1 MRSAN
6 MIFGLAGLALVMAFP
21 LSAAQ
26 ASDVSTCD
34 APGILSTI
42 SLRFHHQSREVH
54 HNDLVIESYT
64 KVHQHRLEPQRKLWP
79 IARRYCM
86 ATAHVSNGHHYAVRY
101 FIEGGMGLASIGDNV
116 EFCVSGFDRWN
127 VYNSYCRVAR

>member
-1 MRSAN
+1 MRIAN
-6 MIFGLAGLALVMAFP
+6 VTLGLAGVVLAMATP
-21 LSAAQ
+21 LSEARAG
-26 ASDVSTCD
+26 DVSACD
-34 APGILSTI
+34 TPGILSTI
-42 SLRFHHQSREVH
+42 SSRFHHQSREVH

-64 KVHQHRLEPQRKLWP
+64 KVHQHRLEEQRKYSP

-86 ATAHVSNGHHYAVRY
+86 ATAHVSNGHHYSIRY
-101 FIEGGMGLASIGDNV
+101 FVEGGMGLASVGDNV

>member
-1 MRSAN
+1 MLRIRLARCSA
-6 MIFGLAGLALVMAFP
+6 
-21 LSAAQ
+21 
-26 ASDVSTCD
+26 CD

-42 SLRFHHQSREVH
+42 ASRFHHQSLEVH
-54 HNDLVIESYT
+54 DNDLVIESYT
-64 KVHQHRLEPQRKLWP
+64 KVHQHRLEEQRKLRP

-86 ATAHVSNGHHYAVRY
+86 ATAHISNGHHYAVRY

-116 EFCVSGFDRWN
+116 EFCVSGFDHWN